1 MIFVGDWAPQG
12 DNVSIDL
19 DDDLLILN
27 LEGPLVTE
35 QLSSTFIEF
44 SQSLKSG
51 PLLWS
56 HHLPEFNGNIVYI
69 LANNHFSDLGSHFAK
84 STIGT
89 IVSEGNSFCGYGDN
103 KRDSRTPIYF
113 QYQGQNVGLL
123 SISEKQFGE
132 ASANSPGIANIGPWV
147 YEKLI
152 ELRNSCDFV
161 VVSVHA
167 GAEDFPWPLPFWQ
180 DQYRSYITCG
190 ADLVIA
196 HHPHIPQG
204 FEHFENGFIAYGL
217 GNFAVKAQVWENS
230 FGGLWSLGIQ
240 VNFSDKGPIIKVLYL
255 QQSKE
260 GTDESV
266 MIVHETDDLR
276 FLKFIGE
283 QNAIIAK
290 PDLLSHIW
298 EHLSKDLWNE
308 YLKDFYQ
315 GVFLRQTRLKI
326 IKAAIKKILGYI
338 FRFSFPDSQNKI
350 KMLAYHGFSCETHH
364 QIAIMAMAQKN
375 CLDQNLCKETK
386 DLIFNFRRSID
397 NS

>member
-35 QLSSTFIEF
+35 QLSSTFLEL

-56 HHLPEFNGNIVYI
+56 RHLPEFNGKILYT

-84 STIGT
+84 STIKT
-89 IVSEGNSFCGYGDN
+89 IVSEGDSFCGYGDN
-103 KRDSRTPIYF
+103 KEDSRTPIHF

-132 ASANSPGIANIGPWV
+132 SSTDSPGIANIGPWV
-147 YEKLI
+147 FEKLI

-180 DQYRSYITCG
+180 ELYRSYIKCG

-204 FEHFENGFIAYGL
+204 FEYFENGFIAYGL

-240 VNFSDKGPIIKVLYL
+240 VNFSDKGPLINVLYL
-255 QQSKE
+255 EQSRE
-260 GTDESV
+260 GIDPSI
-266 MIVHETDDLR
+266 MNVHKTDDPR

-283 QNAIIAK
+283 QNAIIAR
-290 PDLLSHIW
+290 PNLLSHIW
-298 EHLSKDLWNE
+298 GHLSQDLWHE

-315 GVFLRQTRLKI
+315 GVFLGRTRLKI
-326 IKAAIKKILGYI
+326 IKTAVKKIISY
-338 FRFSFPDSQNKI
+338 FSRYSFPDSKNKI
-350 KMLAYHGFSCETHH
+350 RMLAYHGFSCETHH
-364 QIAIMAMAQKN
+364 QIAIMAMTETI
-375 CLDQNLCKETK
+375 CLDQELCKESK
-386 DLIFNFRRSID
+386 ELIFKFRRSFD
-397 NS
+397 NF